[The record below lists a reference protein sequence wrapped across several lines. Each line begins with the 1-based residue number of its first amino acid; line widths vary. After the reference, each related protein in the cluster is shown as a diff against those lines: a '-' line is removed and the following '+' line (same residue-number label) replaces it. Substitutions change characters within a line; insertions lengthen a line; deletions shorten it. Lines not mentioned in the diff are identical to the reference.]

1 MNAVRSRRPLFPK
14 WSGAECKYCGLPVEI
29 VTLDIEPLP
38 REAGRVEVERKAAWQ
53 PVEGVDRVAV
63 RVIGLT
69 LHGYRITG
77 TRRLIN
83 GYTPVLPHSWVCTE
97 APPPPHEQHGLP
109 GL

>member
-14 WSGAECKYCGLPVEI
+14 WSGAECQYCGLPVEI
-29 VTLDIEPLP
+29 VTLDVDTRAKVE
-38 REAGRVEVERKAAWQ
+38 RVEIERKASWQ
-53 PVEGVDRVAV
+53 PVEGVQRIAV

-69 LHGYRITG
+69 LHGYRIG
-77 TRRLIN
+77 AGRSLLG